1 MGCHNGWSFWQTT
14 RWREIHVS
22 VPNYSRISWK
32 VGIIHYLSYLLYISI
47 LQPNLDRE
55 DSNVSFKTKVLH
67 FFVLFTC
74 RQVTKSNWINLTD
87 FGPRQN
93 VKVPK
98 PLNPCCDISAQLH
111 FLLIITECIL
121 SYWIRADLIVI
132 PESHS
137 GSNSTLRSL
146 TTIIWSL
153 ESLWRRKEQSKWEET
168 VHTMLRSRCR
178 RHSLD
183 NKTSDHDKLL
193 TKPKPRVKLTFVD

>member
-1 MGCHNGWSFWQTT
+1 MTSSRLGSVHARINLSSITILVKNLPLGVGVSQRMIILTNNSLT
-14 RWREIHVS
+14 RNPCLCAELFKNLLKSGYHSLFVVS
-22 VPNYSRISWK
+22 VVRLIN
-32 VGIIHYLSYLLYISI
+32 SI

-93 VKVPK
+93 VKVFK
-98 PLNPCCDISAQLH
+98 PLNPCCDISAQLY

-132 PESHS
+132 PGSHS

-146 TTIIWSL
+146 TSIIWSL
-153 ESLWRRKEQSKWEET
+153 ESLWRRKEQTRWEET
-168 VHTMLRSRCR
+168 V
-178 RHSLD
+178 
-183 NKTSDHDKLL
+183 
-193 TKPKPRVKLTFVD
+193 